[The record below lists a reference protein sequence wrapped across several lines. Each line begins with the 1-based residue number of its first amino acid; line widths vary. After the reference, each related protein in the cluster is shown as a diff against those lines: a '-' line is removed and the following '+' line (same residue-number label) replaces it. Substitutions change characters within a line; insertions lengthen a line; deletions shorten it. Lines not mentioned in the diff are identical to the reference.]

1 VGGHLRRRFATPA
14 ATLLRM
20 GSTVVRARAW
30 RGLAALVATAS
41 LGVPGAAQA
50 QEPGVHVD
58 PDSPSGR
65 EYVIPLE
72 EARRVGRD
80 TADQPV
86 PTSGSAQAPLFGD
99 GIEPAAAAAPK
110 TGGSGDA
117 SSKRKPAAGSS
128 RAERAAGKDGG
139 GGPPATAAVYA
150 GQGTSGRP
158 QIVFLGGALALV
170 LASFGAYRLAARR
183 RARG

>member
-1 VGGHLRRRFATPA
+1 
-14 ATLLRM
+14 M

-30 RGLAALVATAS
+30 RGLVALVATAS
-41 LGVPGAAQA
+41 FGVPGAAQA

-58 PDSPSGR
+58 PNSPSGR

-99 GIEPAAAAAPK
+99 GIEPASATAPK
-110 TGGSGDA
+110 PGGGSGR

-128 RAERAAGKDGG
+128 GAERAAGKDSG

-150 GQGTSGRP
+150 RQGTSGEP
-158 QIVFLGGALALV
+158 QIVFLGAALV
-170 LASFGAYRLAARR
+170 LMLAGFGAYRLAARR